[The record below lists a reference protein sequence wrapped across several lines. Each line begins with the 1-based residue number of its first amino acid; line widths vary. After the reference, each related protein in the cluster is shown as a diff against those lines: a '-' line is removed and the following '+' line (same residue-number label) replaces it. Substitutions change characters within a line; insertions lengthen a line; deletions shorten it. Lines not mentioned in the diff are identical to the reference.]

1 MSKPVPGDRLA
12 IRSHK
17 GVYEVQFDP
26 RGVEAPDA
34 APSANAHVI
43 LDERVAT
50 LHGARLGS
58 LLSGP
63 PILRLKATEK
73 AKSLERFP
81 AYVDHLVGQGI
92 RRDHVLIAV
101 GGGII
106 QDIVCFLA
114 ATLLRGM
121 PWRFYPTTLLAQADS
136 CIGSKSSINCGQA
149 KNILGTFTPPERVV
163 VDARFLDTLDERD
176 VRSGVGEMLKVHA
189 IEGPAAFD
197 EIAAA
202 YPDLFRNAATM
213 QRFVRRALEIKRRYI
228 EEDEFDRGPR
238 NVFNYGHTFGHA
250 LEAATG
256 LAVPHGIAVTLG
268 MDMANFVSARLG
280 FGAEGHFARMR
291 PVLARNFQGFE
302 RHPVPLPAFLAAI
315 AKDKKNVGS
324 GSVTLILP
332 DREGRI
338 RKSAQANDALFA
350 ALCGEYLEKVRRA

>member
-1 MSKPVPGDRLA
+1 MSERLE
-12 IRSHK
+12 IRSHR
-17 GVYEVQFDP
+17 GPYEVRFEP
-26 RGVEAPDA
+26 GGIEAKPEPAARFHAVVDA
-34 APSANAHVI
+34 
-43 LDERVAT
+43 RVARM
-50 LHGARLGS
+50 HAGRLGNILALPS
-58 LLSGP
+58 VLL
-63 PILRLKATEK
+63 LDATEE
-73 AKSLERFP
+73 AKSLDRFP
-81 AYVDHLVGQGI
+81 AYVERLMAQGV

-114 ATLLRGM
+114 ATLLRGV

-149 KNILGTFTPPERVV
+149 KNILGTFTPPERVI
-163 VDARFLDTLDERD
+163 VDVRFLDTLDERD
-176 VRSGVGEMLKVHA
+176 VRSGLGEMLKVHA

-197 EIAAA
+197 EIAVA

-256 LAVPHGIAVTLG
+256 FTVPHGIAVTIG

-280 FGAEGHFARMR
+280 VGTEDHFARMH
-291 PVLARNFQGFE
+291 PVLARNFRGFE
-302 RHPVPLPAFLAAI
+302 RHPVPMPAFFDAI
-315 AKDKKNVGS
+315 AKDKKNLGH

-332 DREGRI
+332 DAEGRI
-338 RKSAQANDALFA
+338 GKSAHPNDTRFA
-350 ALCGEYLEKVRRA
+350 ALCAEYLDTIRAA